1 MGHLVYIEANSTLS
15 MKEGLPSKDENII
28 TNRNFNQEWVMM
40 EGVQYLITNNKHLF
54 K

>member
-15 MKEGLPSKDENII
+15 MNEGLPSKGENII
-28 TNRNFNQEWVMM
+28 TKRNFIQEWIMM
-40 EGVQYLITNNKHLF
+40 EGVQYLCNNKNLF

>member
-1 MGHLVYIEANSTLS
+1 MVACVQYIEANSTLS

-28 TNRNFNQEWVMM
+28 LIRSGCMV
-40 EGVQYLITNNKHLF
+40 EGVQYLIINNKHLF